1 MAQEL
6 ETKTKIAIVGTGF
19 GARVQI
25 PGFLKIAGVEICGV
39 MSSGRYERAE
49 EVAQEFGIANV
60 CHSYEELLALPGLD
74 AVSIVTPPYQHHSQT
89 LAALEAG
96 KHVLCEKPMAMNLQ
110 EAREMVKAVQRTGL
124 IGMIDHEFR
133 YIPARAYAQE
143 LIRDGWLGELY
154 WANISTLTG
163 TAADPHTRPYGW
175 LFQKSAGGGFLGA
188 LGSHYLDALRCWF
201 GEISAV
207 LAQLS
212 TFIKQ
217 RPLPGSNELRDVDVD
232 DSFTLLLKMAS
243 GAQATIKVSVVT
255 RFGGGERIELYG
267 SGGTLIIDSEGKLQ
281 GARANDDRLQ
291 ILPIP
296 ARYTSGP
303 SSSDPRL
310 RPFVTLAEDFV
321 EGIRA
326 AKVAGKPL
334 GQEIEPSFADG
345 LKVQQ
350 VLDAAR
356 ASAETNCWVSLPPPR

>member
-175 LFQKSAGGGFLGA
+175 LFQKSAGGGVRFA
-188 LGSHYLDALRCWF
+188 LSGCFALLVWR
-201 GEISAV
+201 
-207 LAQLS
+207 
-212 TFIKQ
+212 
-217 RPLPGSNELRDVDVD
+217 N
-232 DSFTLLLKMAS
+232 
-243 GAQATIKVSVVT
+243 
-255 RFGGGERIELYG
+255 FGGAGPTLHLHQTATLTRLKRTARCGCGRLFYPAIENGKWGPGYHQSL
-267 SGGTLIIDSEGKLQ
+267 GGHALWGR
-281 GARANDDRLQ
+281 GAH
-291 ILPIP
+291 
-296 ARYTSGP
+296 
-303 SSSDPRL
+303 
-310 RPFVTLAEDFV
+310 
-321 EGIRA
+321 
-326 AKVAGKPL
+326 
-334 GQEIEPSFADG
+334 
-345 LKVQQ
+345 
-350 VLDAAR
+350 
-356 ASAETNCWVSLPPPR
+356 